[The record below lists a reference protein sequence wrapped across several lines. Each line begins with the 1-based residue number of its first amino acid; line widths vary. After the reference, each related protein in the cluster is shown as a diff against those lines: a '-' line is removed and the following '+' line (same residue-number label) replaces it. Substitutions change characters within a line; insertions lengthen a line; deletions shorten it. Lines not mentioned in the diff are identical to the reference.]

1 MPLLTWILL
10 GVIVGYLASKLLRG
24 SSRGLGRDALLGVLG
39 AVAGGGLF
47 NTFALAGVTGLNVYS
62 LIIAIAGAGLLLVG
76 YHALRGT

>member
-10 GVIVGYLASKLLRG
+10 GVIVGYLASKLLHG
-24 SSRGLGRDALLGVLG
+24 ASEGLGRDALLGAVG
-39 AVAGGGLF
+39 AVAGGLLF
-47 NTFALAGVTGLNVYS
+47 NTFALAGVTGLNLYS